1 MPKAAVVLSGC
12 GFLDGAEI
20 TEAVSVLIALS
31 QRGIEY
37 QCFAPDVSFDVV
49 DHTKCEPSGEK
60 RNVLTE
66 AARIAR
72 GDIDA
77 LRHLKVEEF
86 DTVIFPG
93 GFGAAKHLCTFA
105 SEGPDCE
112 VHKEARRVLEG
123 FHSAGKPIGLACIAP
138 ALGAKVLG
146 SKGITVTIGN
156 DKGTA
161 DAIRKTGAAHT
172 DCAVTSIVE
181 DDANNIVSTP
191 AYMYGDAS
199 PAQVFEG
206 VSAMVES
213 IASRLGVKH

>member
-1 MPKAAVVLSGC
+1 MASAAVVLSGC

-37 QCFAPDVSFDVV
+37 KCFAPDVGFDVV
-49 DHTKCEPSGEK
+49 DHTKCEPSGET
-60 RNVLTE
+60 RNALTE
-66 AARIAR
+66 SARIAR

-77 LRHLKVEEF
+77 LRHLRVEDF
-86 DTVIFPG
+86 DAVIFPG

-123 FHSAGKPIGLACIAP
+123 FHGAGKPIGLACIAP

-146 SKGITVTIGN
+146 SKGINVTIGR

-161 DAIRKTGAAHT
+161 NAIEKTGATHT
-172 DCAVTSIVE
+172 ECDVTGIVV

-191 AYMYGDAS
+191 AYMDGDAS

-206 VSAMVES
+206 ISAMIES
-213 IASRLGVKH
+213 IASRLGVNA

>member
-20 TEAVSVLIALS
+20 TEAVSVLIALA

-37 QCFAPDVSFDVV
+37 RCFAPDVSFEVV
-49 DHTKCEPSGEK
+49 DHTTCEPSGES

-66 AARIAR
+66 SARIAR
-72 GDIDA
+72 GEVEA
-77 LRHLKVEEF
+77 LRHLKAEDF

-105 SEGPDCE
+105 NKGPDCD
-112 VHKEARRVLEG
+112 VHREAKRVLEG
-123 FHSAGKPIGLACIAP
+123 FHEAGKPIGLACIAP

-146 SKGITVTIGN
+146 SKGINVTIGN

-161 DAIRKTGAAHT
+161 DAIRKTGATHT
-172 DCAVTSIVE
+172 DCDVTSIVVDE
-181 DDANNIVSTP
+181 PNNVVTTP
-191 AYMYGDAS
+191 AYMYGDAT

-206 VSAMVES
+206 ISKMIEWIVG
-213 IASRLGVKH
+213 RLG